1 MKQTAQDRMNEY
13 RETQTVMNDFTE
25 ASFDRYGGYAYATG
39 YLQVMLARAIDQLP
53 KAERA
58 EMRGQLLKAT
68 ASIRK
73 EMLDKVSA

>member
-13 RETQTVMNDFTE
+13 RETQTAMNEFTD

-53 KAERA
+53 RAERA
-58 EMRGQLLKAT
+58 EMRSQMLKAT
-68 ASIRK
+68 ANLRK
-73 EMLDKVSA
+73 EMVDKLAA

>member
-13 RETQTVMNDFTE
+13 RETQIAMNEFTE

-53 KAERA
+53 RAQRA
-58 EMRGQLLKAT
+58 EMRNQMLKAT

-73 EMLDKVSA
+73 EMVDKIAA

>member
-13 RETQTVMNDFTE
+13 RETQIAMNDFTE
-25 ASFDRYGGYAYATG
+25 ASFGRYGSYAYATG

-58 EMRGQLLKAT
+58 EMRGQMLKAT

-73 EMLDKVSA
+73 EMLDKETA

>member
-13 RETQTVMNDFTE
+13 RETQIAMNDFTE

-53 KAERA
+53 RAERA
-58 EMRGQLLKAT
+58 EMRSQMLKAT

-73 EMLDKVSA
+73 EMVDKIAA